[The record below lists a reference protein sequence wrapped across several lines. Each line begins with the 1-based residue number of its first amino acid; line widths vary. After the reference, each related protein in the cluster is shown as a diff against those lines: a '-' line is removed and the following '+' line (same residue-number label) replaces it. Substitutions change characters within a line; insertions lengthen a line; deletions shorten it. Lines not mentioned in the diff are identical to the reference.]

1 MKVLPSGDSLGATLE
16 GLDLARPLAREELD
30 AVLQALGRYG
40 VVRFPN
46 QRLTGGQLRDFSAQ
60 LGALE
65 INVGSAGYQEP
76 GVPEVMILSNIV
88 ENGRPVGLADAG
100 QGWHTDM
107 SYSRMVAFANVLYGI
122 KIPRR
127 NGATLG
133 ATQFSNMQAAY
144 ADLPADVKRAL
155 EGKTVLHD
163 FEKFWEMMR
172 REKGSKRPPLT
183 DAQRKAKPPVSHPVF
198 LTHPLTGERVLYAN
212 PGYAVRI
219 NELPPKESDEMLD
232 FLFRHQLQPKY
243 IYTYRWT
250 ENDVLVWEDIG
261 TIKAFYDANLSLAG
275 ENPPFDFHSPSAPI
289 YSRPRFLPPTRV
301 RDAIVKHSLVA
312 DGCQIGRGCT
322 IENSVIGLRS
332 PQGGTVR
339 VFGQDIQHASRRRWS
354 AIERRWGVLFQRGAL
369 FSNLT
374 VQENVAA
381 PADPVVSKTGKP
393 NPEGHKIA
401 QRHQPKMT
409 PYSAVMHHADPHFQC
424 DRRTKDSGAGQ
435 SAP

>member
-1 MKVLPSGDSLGATLE
+1 VKVIPSGDSLGATLD

-30 AVLQALGRYG
+30 GVLGALGKFG
-40 VVRFPN
+40 VVRFPD
-46 QRLTGGQLRDFSAQ
+46 QRLTGQQLRDFSAQ
-60 LGALE
+60 LGDLE

-88 ENGRPVGLADAG
+88 ENGRPIGLADAG

-127 NGATLG
+127 NGDTLG
-133 ATQFSNMQAAY
+133 ATQFANMQAAY

-198 LTHPLTGERVLYAN
+198 LTHPLTGKRVLYAN
-212 PGYAVRI
+212 PGYAMRI
-219 NELPPKESDEMLD
+219 NELPQKESDEMLE

-243 IYTYRWT
+243 LYTYRWT

-261 TIKAFYDANLSLAG
+261 TIHNA
-275 ENPPFDFHSPSAPI
+275 
-289 YSRPRFLPPTRV
+289 
-301 RDAIVKHSLVA
+301 VA
-312 DGCQIGRGCT
+312 DYRPEEHRLVKRCQVMANRYF
-322 IENSVIGLRS
+322 R
-332 PQGGTVR
+332 
-339 VFGQDIQHASRRRWS
+339 
-354 AIERRWGVLFQRGAL
+354 
-369 FSNLT
+369 
-374 VQENVAA
+374 
-381 PADPVVSKTGKP
+381 
-393 NPEGHKIA
+393 PEEL
-401 QRHQPKMT
+401 
-409 PYSAVMHHADPHFQC
+409 
-424 DRRTKDSGAGQ
+424 
-435 SAP
+435 